1 MVAVVLFVA
10 VYKDRVHHVVCSVLL
25 HQTEI
30 MLVLLSGLCISETM
44 IDWIGFKNCLI
55 TCGGIMSLNLLL
67 GAMYREPHN
76 EAAIVEKRSNARQ
89 ISLKIKGKP
98 QSHHVI
104 YMRML
109 M

>member
-1 MVAVVLFVA
+1 
-10 VYKDRVHHVVCSVLL
+10 
-25 HQTEI
+25 
-30 MLVLLSGLCISETM
+30 
-44 IDWIGFKNCLI
+44 
-55 TCGGIMSLNLLL
+55 MSLNLLL

-98 QSHHVI
+98 QLHHII